1 MKASLLK
8 QVSATVGLFVLLVD
22 GAAAGPQA
30 ATTSQPAAN
39 ASTAGAPQAG
49 ATVAVTTPQT
59 YAPIGGT
66 FAQTLLSGS
75 QPPGF
80 FGGFTPTP
88 LGGFLGLGPVGGTFY
103 PGPIGGALNGQN
115 PIGGSMPNAIV
126 TGGTVTA
133 FGPSTVISTKP
144 PGGQLGTNSPGGVRS
159 STNSFTV
166 SPGSVIV
173 TGGAQAAGV
182 ATGGTQSAGAGT
194 GGVIITG
201 GAPKH

>member
-1 MKASLLK
+1 MNDSLLK
-8 QVSATVGLFVLLVD
+8 QVSATVGVFVLLVD
-22 GAAAGPQA
+22 GAVAGSQA

-39 ASTAGAPQAG
+39 VSTAVAPVAVS
-49 ATVAVTTPQT
+49 TVAATTTQT
-59 YAPIGGT
+59 YTPSGGT

-75 QPPGF
+75 QPPGY
-80 FGGFTPTP
+80 FTGYSQAP
-88 LGGFLGLGPVGGTFY
+88 LGGFLGVGASGGTFY

-115 PIGGSMPNAIV
+115 AIGGGMPNAIV
-126 TGGTVTA
+126 TGGTVTT
-133 FGPSTVISTKP
+133 FGTSTVISTKP

-159 STNSFTV
+159 PTNLFTV

-182 ATGGTQSAGAGT
+182 ATGGTQSVGTGT